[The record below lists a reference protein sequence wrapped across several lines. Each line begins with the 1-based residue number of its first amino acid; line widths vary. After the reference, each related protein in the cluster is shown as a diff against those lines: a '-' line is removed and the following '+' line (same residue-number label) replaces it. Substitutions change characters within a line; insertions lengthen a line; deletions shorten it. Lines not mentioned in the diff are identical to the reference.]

1 MKFCQHCGTQLNDTD
16 RFCYKC
22 GGSCGAPV
30 GQQNAQPTNEQS
42 TQTTITIDISG
53 EKIMDSLTRKIN
65 NLAGGEGAV
74 RVPLSTV
81 FSSIFKK
88 HTREEAEEI
97 FICGTAKTTPVLTDA
112 DSAWPKPWLFSRL
125 IVAFGLAF
133 LMMHLCCKEFENF
146 NTYPA
151 LIMAGSFMVPLAVV
165 VFFFELNATKNI
177 SFFTII
183 KVFLVGGC
191 ASFLATL
198 LLFEIV
204 EVKELDWGG
213 AILVGIVEEI
223 GKLAI
228 VAWFIWRD
236 KGICHP
242 VNGLLIG
249 ATVGAGFAA
258 IESAGYAFRF
268 FLGTYSYSEMMDV
281 IILRAAL
288 APGGHVI
295 WAAMSGYAVMI
306 SKGAAPLNTNF
317 LSKTSFWKLFLVPVV
332 LHSIWDMPIKFG
344 ADIYLVQILLTLIGW
359 VVIMVLINNSLA
371 YIGQYVQMNRQKVNA
386 EEAQAQEILETQ
398 EA

>member
-1 MKFCQHCGTQLNDTD
+1 
-16 RFCYKC
+16 
-22 GGSCGAPV
+22 
-30 GQQNAQPTNEQS
+30 
-42 TQTTITIDISG
+42 
-53 EKIMDSLTRKIN
+53 
-65 NLAGGEGAV
+65 
-74 RVPLSTV
+74 
-81 FSSIFKK
+81 
-88 HTREEAEEI
+88 
-97 FICGTAKTTPVLTDA
+97 LTDA
-112 DSAWPKPWLFSRL
+112 DSAWPRPWLFSRL
-125 IVAFGLAF
+125 IVAFGIAF

-151 LIMAGSFMVPLAVV
+151 LMMAGSFMVPLAVV

-198 LLFEIV
+198 LLFEVVTV
-204 EVKELDWGG
+204 EELDWGG

-249 ATVGAGFAA
+249 AAVGAGFAA

-268 FLGTYSYSEMMDV
+268 FLKTASYNEMMDV

-295 WAAMSGYAVMI
+295 WAAMSGYAIMI
-306 SKGAAPLNTNF
+306 SKGDQPLTMDF
-317 LSKTSFWKLFLVPVV
+317 LSKSAFWKLFLVPVV

-344 ADIYLVQILLTLIGW
+344 ADIYLVPILLTLTGW
-359 VVIMVLINNSLA
+359 VVIMVLINNSLVHIA
-371 YIGQYVQMNRQKVNA
+371 QYVQNNRQR
-386 EEAQAQEILETQ
+386 AQSVQVSAQEDP